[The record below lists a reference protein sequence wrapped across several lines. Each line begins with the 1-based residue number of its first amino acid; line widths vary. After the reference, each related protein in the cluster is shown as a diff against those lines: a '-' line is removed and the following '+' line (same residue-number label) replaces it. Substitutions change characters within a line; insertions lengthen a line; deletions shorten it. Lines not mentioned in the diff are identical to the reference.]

1 MKAFIVAAALILT
14 AATGIAGVRDDVNG
28 LIERACLGL
37 ENCENE
43 GKIAYLQGKPLHEVV
58 ADMCAIQLSIHDG
71 IVCYKTGFGMTLK
84 LPDTVIAE
92 SFKGRFSLPAIK
104 SYYNL
109 VNRTCTNLH
118 CNSRTG
124 NCLVPILA
132 CWRKLALNLNDEIE
146 AILAAIR
153 SPQSRVEAVN

>member
-1 MKAFIVAAALILT
+1 MKAFIVAAALIFM
-14 AATGIAGVRDDVNG
+14 AATGIAGVKDDVNG
-28 LIERACLGL
+28 MIERACLGL

-84 LPDTVIAE
+84 LPNTVIAE

-104 SYYNL
+104 SYYNA
-109 VNRTCTNLH
+109 RQQNLH
-118 CNSRTG
+118 QPPLQFQDGELPRSHPG
-124 NCLVPILA
+124 VLAQAVPEYE
-132 CWRKLALNLNDEIE
+132 R
-146 AILAAIR
+146 
-153 SPQSRVEAVN
+153 